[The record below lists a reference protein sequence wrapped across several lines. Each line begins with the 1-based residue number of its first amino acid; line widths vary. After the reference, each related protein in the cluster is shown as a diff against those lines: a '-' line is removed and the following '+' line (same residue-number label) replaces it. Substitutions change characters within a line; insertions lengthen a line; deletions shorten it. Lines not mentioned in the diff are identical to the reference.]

1 MTKKKVL
8 LLEDDSNLGFIMQE
22 QLEMNNFEVV
32 LSQNGVDGLIEYNK
46 NRYDLLLVDVMM
58 PKKNG
63 FTFVKEVRLSDQQIP
78 IIFLTAKSLKE
89 DRIEGFK
96 SGCDDYVTKPFSM
109 EELLLRIQAVL
120 RRTSDNN
127 DGVRQTQFKI
137 GRYNF
142 DSEKQTLQLGK
153 DKTNLTSKESELLH
167 LLCLNMNKVVQ
178 RDFALQKIWGN
189 DSYFTARSMDVFIS
203 RLRKFLQDDPK
214 ISIINLHGRGYKLVV
229 E

>member
-1 MTKKKVL
+1 MLKKKVL
-8 LLEDDSNLGFIMQE
+8 LLEDDNNLGFIMQE

-32 LSQNGVDGLIEYNK
+32 LCQNGVDGLIEYNK

-63 FTFVKEVRLSDQQIP
+63 FTFVKEVRLTDQQIP

-120 RRTSDNN
+120 RRSGDNYSEST
-127 DGVRQTQFKI
+127 QTHFNI

-142 DSEKQTLQLGK
+142 DSEKQILQLGK
-153 DKTNLTSKESELLH
+153 DKISLTSKESELLH

-203 RLRKFLQDDPK
+203 RLRKFLQEDPK
-214 ISIINLHGRGYKLVV
+214 ISIINLHGRGYKLVI

>member
-1 MTKKKVL
+1 MLKKKVL

-22 QLEMNNFEVV
+22 QLELNNFEVV
-32 LSQNGVDGLIEYNK
+32 LCQNGVDGLIEYNK

-120 RRTSDNN
+120 RRSSDNN
-127 DGVRQTQFKI
+127 SESTQTQFKI

-153 DKTNLTSKESELLH
+153 E
-167 LLCLNMNKVVQ
+167 
-178 RDFALQKIWGN
+178 I
-189 DSYFTARSMDVFIS
+189 
-203 RLRKFLQDDPK
+203 
-214 ISIINLHGRGYKLVV
+214 GRASCRERV
-229 E
+229 